1 MPKIDLEKYPK
12 IGQTDPI
19 YGCIPVNIENALK
32 YFDEQNYNEEILLR
46 FYRENHIPLSF
57 DQALPHLKRLIPHF
71 EFIFK
76 RKEDFEHSADKMVE
90 YIKKNID
97 NEIPV
102 LVSFE
107 QSGEAHIMTSIEY
120 NETELIFFDPG
131 DTQKK
136 RFNYLTDQF
145 ANALRA
151 DFHTLIVRPRD

>member
-1 MPKIDLEKYPK
+1 MRIPNKENINTAIKIRDEMLSWN
-12 IGQTDPI
+12 Q
-19 YGCIPVNIENALK
+19 VNN
-32 YFDEQNYNEEILLR
+32 LL
-46 FYRENHIPLSF
+46 
-57 DQALPHLKRLIPHF
+57 LPHLERLIPHF

-90 YIKKNID
+90 YLKKNID
-97 NEIPV
+97 NKIPV

-107 QSGEAHIMTSIEY
+107 QSGRAHIMTSIEY

-145 ANALRA
+145 ANTLRT
-151 DFHTLIVRPRD
+151 DYHTLIVKPRD